1 MIQKVNET
9 GVAGELISN
18 KGRRMPSPTAT
29 RVLLGIFLRGADLP
43 ANKPHATAP
52 PVRSPT
58 SSSLRTI
65 LAAGA
70 GGRSARGEASGRKG
84 SREEGRVGTGEGGRN
99 GDAWVGPRGV
109 TNTGRGT
116 TAR

>member
-9 GVAGELISN
+9 GVAGELIRN
-18 KGRRMPSPTAT
+18 KGRRMPSPTTT

-70 GGRSARGEASGRKG
+70 GGRSARGEASGR
-84 SREEGRVGTGEGGRN
+84 R
-99 GDAWVGPRGV
+99 GPREV
-109 TNTGRGT
+109 GRIGDGGG
-116 TAR
+116 AES